1 MYHIETKSGSK
12 INTKGGHKEA
22 WVDTRSTLGGGWGG
36 TDGRTGGNRGSV
48 DLCFLRKAALTERDG
63 ETPRVSVRT
72 GIAEL
77 GLLGRTDGCGR
88 ALRRRRVRR
97 ERTNKN
103 SRGRVWISSFV
114 FRKYWHH
121 TYLRGTFSLD
131 RNEVILLM
139 RARTFVSLAV
149 FCSSRV
155 FVGSLVSFFLSFFL
169 SFLGACFCKT
179 SLLTLS
185 CR

>member
-12 INTKGGHKEA
+12 INTKGVIKRPGLIPGQLWEGAGKGA
-22 WVDTRSTLGGGWGG
+22 GGRGG
-36 TDGRTGGNRGSV
+36 TGGNRGSV
-48 DLCFLRKAALTERDG
+48 NLCFLRKAALVGKRRKTR
-63 ETPRVSVRT
+63 RVSVRT

-97 ERTNKN
+97 ERTNKT
-103 SRGRVWISSFV
+103 RAGGCGFLLFV
-114 FRKYWHH
+114 FRKHWHH
-121 TYLRGTFSLD
+121 IYLRGTFSLD

-155 FVGSLVSFFLSFFL
+155 FVGSLVSFFLSFFPRR
-169 SFLGACFCKT
+169 
-179 SLLTLS
+179 LLL
-185 CR
+185 